1 MNLDELL
8 DKALEGDTLAIAR
21 LISKVERRDPESH
34 EVMRRIYPHS
44 GKAHYLGITGPPG
57 AGKST
62 LVDRLT
68 RKFCEDGLSVGII
81 AVDPSSPF
89 SGGALLGDRIRMNI
103 KRKPGWDIFFRSMS
117 AGKIVGGLSETT
129 KEAARILD
137 ACGKDVI
144 IVETVGV
151 GQSELDIAGAT
162 DTVLVVMVPESG
174 DSVQIMK
181 AGLMEIADVFAVN
194 KSDRAGA
201 ETIAE
206 SIGNML
212 GRRSSFYKTSW
223 VPPVFCTAAM
233 RNWGIEELYEGLK
246 KHRIHL
252 QNDSHLEK
260 RRKEQLKVELRR
272 LVEKEVF
279 QIVWQK
285 LNETELGDQLVND
298 IWEHKLDPESAA
310 LKITAGVKM
319 A

>member
-34 EVMRRIYPHS
+34 EIMKRIYPHS

-212 GRRSSFYKTSW
+212 GRRSSFYKTNW
-223 VPPVFCTAAM
+223 APPVFLTAAM

-310 LKITAGVKM
+310 LEITAGVKM
-319 A
+319 V

>member
-1 MNLDELL
+1 MTLDELL
-8 DKALEGDTLAIAR
+8 DKALGGDTLAIAR

-34 EVMRRIYPHS
+34 EVMRRIYPRA

-162 DTVLVVMVPESG
+162 DTVVVVLVPESG

-194 KSDRAGA
+194 KSDRSGA

-206 SIGNML
+206 SITTML
-212 GRRSSFYKTSW
+212 ERRSSFYKTKW
-223 VPPVFCTAAM
+223 VPQVFLTAAM
-233 RNWGIEELYEGLK
+233 RNWGINELYEGIQ
-246 KHRIHL
+246 KHRTHL
-252 QNDSHLEK
+252 RNESHLEN
-260 RRKEQLKVELRR
+260 RRKAQLKVELRR
-272 LVEKEVF
+272 LVEKEIVRL
-279 QIVWQK
+279 VWQR

-298 IWEHKLDPESAA
+298 IWEHRMDPESAA
-310 LKITAGVKM
+310 LEITAGVKM
-319 A
+319 L

>member
-1 MNLDELL
+1 MDELL
-8 DKALEGDTLAIAR
+8 EKAFGGDTLSIAR

-34 EVMRRIYPHS
+34 EVMRRIYPRA
-44 GKAHYLGITGPPG
+44 GKAYYLGITGPPG

-68 RKFCEDGLSVGII
+68 RKFCEDGFSVGII

-103 KRKPGWDIFFRSMS
+103 KRKPEWDIFFRSMS

-162 DTVLVVMVPESG
+162 DTVLVVLVPESG

-194 KSDRAGA
+194 KSDRSGA

-206 SIGNML
+206 SIGTML
-212 GRRSSFYKTSW
+212 ERRSTFYKTKW
-223 VPPVFCTAAM
+223 VPRVFLVAAM
-233 RNWGIEELYEGLK
+233 RNWGINELYEGIR
-246 KHRIHL
+246 KHRTHL
-252 QNDSHLEK
+252 QNDSHLEN
-260 RRKEQLKVELRR
+260 RRKTQLKVELRR
-272 LVEKEVF
+272 LVEKEIVRL
-279 QIVWQK
+279 VWQR

-298 IWEHKLDPESAA
+298 IWEHRLDPESAA
-310 LKITAGVKM
+310 LEITAGVKM
-319 A
+319 V